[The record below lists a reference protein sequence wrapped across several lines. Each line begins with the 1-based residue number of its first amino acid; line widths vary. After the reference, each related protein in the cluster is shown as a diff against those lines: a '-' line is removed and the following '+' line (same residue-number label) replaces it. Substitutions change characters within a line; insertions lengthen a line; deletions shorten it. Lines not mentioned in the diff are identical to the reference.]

1 MANIE
6 NDHQES
12 RNLNLKQFIVWRGE
26 LVPEEIKSLASC
38 KSVSSEAVIVDWRMQ
53 DYEAGE
59 DGVEIEESAPLT
71 TFCDDDPARQ
81 TALFNVG
88 APKAEYDTN
97 EGQV

>member
-12 RNLNLKQFIVWRGE
+12 RDLNLKQFIVWRGE
-26 LVPEEIKSLASC
+26 LVPEEIKSLALC

-53 DYEAGE
+53 DFEAGE

-71 TFCDDDPARQ
+71 TFCDDDPAGK

-88 APKAEYDTN
+88 APKAKYE
-97 EGQV
+97 